1 MDFGVYTMVLVWVLK
16 FTQRHKLQPVLV
28 SYIGLEIEINTGIKY
43 QTSPV
48 WYDISLVPAWYEYQL
63 GVDTRPNTGYKLQ
76 LNLYNVTS

>member
-1 MDFGVYTMVLVWVLK
+1 MDFGVYTMGLVWVLK

-28 SYIGLEIEINTGIKY
+28 SYIIGSEIEINTGIKY

-63 GVDTRPNTGYKLQ
+63 VLKRSWYQTKHWLQ
-76 LNLYNVTS
+76 VTT